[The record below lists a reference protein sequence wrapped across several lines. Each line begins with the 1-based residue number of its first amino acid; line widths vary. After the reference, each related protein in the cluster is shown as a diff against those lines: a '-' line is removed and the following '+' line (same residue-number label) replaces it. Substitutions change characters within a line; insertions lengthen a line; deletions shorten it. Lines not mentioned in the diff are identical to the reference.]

1 MWTLL
6 DRATFGGSLDIGSMA
21 KYPKAIMKRDTI
33 KIFLSSTLKIDKDI
47 IARII
52 QRERRGGGSLLLCN
66 NPGYDI
72 GED

>member
-47 IARII
+47 ITRII
-52 QRERRGGGSLLLCN
+52 QRERRERRGGGAYFFAIILAM
-66 NPGYDI
+66 I
-72 GED
+72 